1 MFLGRLLKI
10 FLLGL
15 ALLFVL
21 HVIFFLFNKEFIQK
35 LKIQIPGREEKIYLP
50 SSRDNSTMKLKSQWM
65 ILSDLA
71 ENSVRK
77 AMIYE
82 DMIQAK
88 AVNKS
93 PVKVETRRSG
103 VSAFVKART
112 HRKLQRKLFPD
123 TALFEKWGDNLT
135 NAQQI
140 QAFILFS
147 LYGYNAYLSDHLPFN
162 RSIPDTRPLR
172 CLEKKYPQ
180 QLPTLSVVITFMDE
194 ALSILQRAIT
204 SIIHR
209 TPSHLLK
216 ELILVDDFSSNEDLK
231 VNLDKQIQLYNLKYP
246 GLLKLI
252 RHTERKGV
260 ASTRFS
266 GSQAA
271 TADVVIFLDAH
282 IEVNIEWAEPILA
295 RIRED
300 HTVIVSPIIDNILF
314 DTLEVNESPL
324 MPMGFSWKLF
334 GHYDYMS
341 VNSKDNTIAIKS
353 PAIMG
358 IFAANRL
365 FLEKIGFLDTGM
377 LFYGGE
383 NVELSLKAWQCGGKI
398 EILPCSRIAHLQR
411 AHKPYSLIISPLMKR
426 NALRVAEIWMDNYKY
441 MVYLA
446 WNLPLKNHGIDF
458 GEVSSKIE
466 LRKKLKCKS
475 FDWYLKNI
483 YPNLM
488 PLQHIVGYG
497 SMKNSVNK
505 MICLDQGNIQGN
517 TPVMYI
523 CNGFKQQFVYYH
535 LTGELYVGQL
545 HAEIFS
551 NDRCLTDP
559 GEGWK
564 PELVSCQEAI
574 LKRMNMYWDFKQVM
588 MMISLK
594 FRTSTKVRHMV
605 NNGP

>member
-1 MFLGRLLKI
+1 
-10 FLLGL
+10 
-15 ALLFVL
+15 
-21 HVIFFLFNKEFIQK
+21 
-35 LKIQIPGREEKIYLP
+35 
-50 SSRDNSTMKLKSQWM
+50 MKLKSQWM

-574 LKRMNMYWDFKQVM
+574 LKRMNMYWDFKQGASITNKYTNRCLEVSKRSPVSHLL
-588 MMISLK
+588 ILQRCTGQK
-594 FRTSTKVRHMV
+594 WTIQHTVR
-605 NNGP
+605 NWEI